1 MVASD
6 GQVVRT
12 KLVDVVGAK
21 ADPEGDDSRV
31 RALEGTGE
39 GDAVVLASWTSSCEV
54 ALMVCGEF
62 DTVQGQTESN
72 SEISDIL
79 ILLKLESELFD
90 IWCQW
95 LRP

>member
-12 KLVDVVGAK
+12 KLVDVVGAN
-21 ADPEGDDSRV
+21 ANTEGDDSRV
-31 RALEGTGE
+31 RALELTGQ
-39 GDAVVLASWTSSCEV
+39 GDAVVLASWTTSCEV
-54 ALMVCGEF
+54 ALMVSSEF
-62 DTVQGQTESN
+62 DTVHGRTESN

-79 ILLKLESELFD
+79 ILLKMESLLLD
-90 IWCQW
+90 IMCQW